1 MFLSAVILA
10 RLNGHEFS
18 QPFME
23 RLEKMV
29 EFVMYITKP
38 DGTAPL
44 IGDNDNGRLHRLKVW
59 DPPDR
64 EWTDFRYLLAIGAV
78 LFEREDFALAAGDQ
92 WEEAIWLLGK
102 RAVSFRRATTDE
114 DLNPSVFKSHGFA
127 DSGVYV
133 MRHKDYY
140 MIVDAGPVGQGGNGG
155 HAHND
160 TLGFDLFA
168 SGQAWIVDPGTYV
181 YTADYEARKDFRS
194 TNYHNSVK
202 IDGAEMNDLDGRHP
216 FSMSNQAHVTINQW
230 ITTAEYD
237 YLDAEHTGY
246 QRLPEPAMHRRQIYF
261 DKRQGIWSVQDVVK
275 GRGSH
280 LVCWYFNLAPDVNV
294 SEFTDA
300 AFMLTKKEVEACL
313 VIASERR
320 DLLFRRL
327 EGKNS
332 PTYGRR
338 SSTWALEFS
347 SEMTLPSTCS
357 FVLYPSNERP
367 ELDSLEEA
375 LQLSCFY

>member
-1 MFLSAVILA
+1 
-10 RLNGHEFS
+10 
-18 QPFME
+18 
-23 RLEKMV
+23 
-29 EFVMYITKP
+29 
-38 DGTAPL
+38 
-44 IGDNDNGRLHRLKVW
+44 
-59 DPPDR
+59 
-64 EWTDFRYLLAIGAV
+64 
-78 LFEREDFALAAGDQ
+78 
-92 WEEAIWLLGK
+92 
-102 RAVSFRRATTDE
+102 
-114 DLNPSVFKSHGFA
+114 
-127 DSGVYV
+127 
-133 MRHKDYY
+133 
-140 MIVDAGPVGQGGNGG
+140 
-155 HAHND
+155 
-160 TLGFDLFA
+160 
-168 SGQAWIVDPGTYV
+168 
-181 YTADYEARKDFRS
+181 
-194 TNYHNSVK
+194 
-202 IDGAEMNDLDGRHP
+202 
-216 FSMSNQAHVTINQW
+216 MSNQAHVTINQW

-246 QRLPEPAMHRRQIYF
+246 QRLPEPATHRRQIYF
-261 DKRQGIWSVQDVVK
+261 DKRQVIWRVQDVVK
-275 GRGSH
+275 GRGLH

-300 AFMLTKKEVEACL
+300 AFMLTKKEIEACL

-375 LQLSCFY
+375 LQLLCFY